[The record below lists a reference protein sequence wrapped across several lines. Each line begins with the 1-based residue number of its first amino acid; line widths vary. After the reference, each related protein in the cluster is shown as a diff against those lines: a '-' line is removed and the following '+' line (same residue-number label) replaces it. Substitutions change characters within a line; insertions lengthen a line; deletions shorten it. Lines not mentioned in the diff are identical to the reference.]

1 MGILLAMPFGP
12 INLLGIQRAVER
24 GFFGGMAAGIGIMA
38 GDGLIALGAA
48 LGVNAI
54 SGAIRQYRTVI
65 QIVGGVALL
74 GFGIRLYLARAAVAT
89 EAHAEKASLRDYIWD
104 IPQMFILTLTNPAA
118 LLGLIAI
125 FGGVSSF
132 VEVESYIDALTMVA
146 AIGRQLPLLV
156 RRVVVHRHHPPPP
169 GRGPGRAYQSYRRP
183 RADRLRLRPD
193 RRDGGQAAA
202 FLVSRIETRVR
213 VADATGANGRG

>member
-89 EAHAEKASLRDYIWD
+89 EAHAEKASLRDYVWD

-118 LLGLIAI
+118 LLGLTLL
-125 FGGVSSF
+125 G
-132 VEVESYIDALTMVA
+132 E
-146 AIGRQLPLLV
+146 QLPWPAGAGAGLLLTGLV
-156 RRVVVHRHHPPPP
+156 VATMPVPRRSSTWPT
-169 GRGPGRAYQSYRRP
+169 
-183 RADRLRLRPD
+183 
-193 RRDGGQAAA
+193 AAA
-202 FLVSRIETRVR
+202 
-213 VADATGANGRG
+213 ATTS